1 MSKLPKK
8 EMDIMKMMF
17 NKLQTEKDPVKRSQ
31 IFFTIAGKYIQALV
45 SIGDNNKTDTPADV
59 ILFTNLMAYLD
70 TSPEGETTKFHKLLF
85 MKSVLDEHLEEEK
98 PEQVEGTLH

>member
-1 MSKLPKK
+1 MNKLPKK

-59 ILFTNLMAYLD
+59 ILFTNLMEYLD
-70 TSPEGETTKFHKLLF
+70 TCPGGETTKFHKLLF
-85 MKSVLDEHLEEEK
+85 MKSVLEEHIKEETE
-98 PEQVEGTLH
+98 EIRGTLH

>member
-8 EMDIMKMMF
+8 EMDIMKMIF

-59 ILFTNLMAYLD
+59 ILFTNLMEYLD
-70 TSPEGETTKFHKLLF
+70 TGPGGETTKFHKLLYL
-85 MKSVLDEHLEEEK
+85 KSVLEEHMKEET
-98 PEQVEGTLH
+98 VEIRGTLH